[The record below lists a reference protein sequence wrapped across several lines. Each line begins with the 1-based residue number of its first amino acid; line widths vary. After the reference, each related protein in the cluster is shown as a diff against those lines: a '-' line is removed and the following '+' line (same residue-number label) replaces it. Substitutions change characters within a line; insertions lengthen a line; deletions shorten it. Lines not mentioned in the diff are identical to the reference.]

1 MKLVELLVKELE
13 EWPEGVTYFV
23 QDGDREVKAASGYEP
38 IKSESSCVWIR
49 RTSLNNYNFYSG
61 LCTDWQTSIVTKDI
75 YTKHKEET
83 QMKQDFRNTKIR
95 IKSEEHSKAIQEAVF
110 AAGGGWRHSGQFYR
124 GGVNF
129 IFLNDSLGMTLGDN
143 AVFFQEHD
151 YKEIQF
157 PLPTK
162 GHVHAELMAQYADDA
177 ETTDKP
183 WKLWEYSTP
192 NFRGYK
198 TCFEPIT
205 FLECNKYRRKPK
217 THIVNGV
224 EIPVFEFTPKVGEKY
239 YAANVGLPEFFE
251 HGYRSSE
258 CDAFTQRMIERGL
271 IYPCTEEGKKAAILH
286 SKIMLGIITS

>member
-1 MKLVELLVKELE
+1 MKLVDLLVEELE

-23 QDGDREVKAASGYEP
+23 QDSDREVKAGGGYEL
-38 IKSESSCVWIR
+38 SEPKDSGVWMRHI
-49 RTSLNNYNFYSG
+49 SLDNYNFYSG

-75 YTKHKEET
+75 YTKHKDET
-83 QMKQDFRNTKIR
+83 QIEQDFRNTKVR

-110 AAGGGWRHSGQFYR
+110 AAGGGWVYSRKFYR
-124 GGVNF
+124 RGVNF
-129 IFLNDSLGMTLGDN
+129 IFLNDSLDMTLSDN

-162 GHVHAELMAQYADDA
+162 GHVHAELMAQYAEDA

-205 FLECNKYRRKPK
+205 FLGGNKYRRKPK
-217 THIVNGV
+217 TKLIHGV
-224 EIPVFEFTPKVGEKY
+224 EVPVFEFTPKVGEKY
-239 YAANVGLPEFFE
+239 YAANVDVHEFFDQWL
-251 HGYRSSE
+251 RSSE
-258 CDAFTQRMIERGL
+258 CCAFTQRMIERGL
-271 IYPCTEEGKKAAILH
+271 IYPYTEEGKQAAILH
-286 SKIMLGIITS
+286 TKAMLGIA